1 MGIAPSVERFEAL
14 EGYATKTDEERL
26 EIIKNAGLEIT
37 KYDAT
42 ISKFLGLDNPV
53 FGAFI
58 RGIILDSKLKCE
70 GCNKNISKGKNKEDK
85 KECLI
90 YLANEES
97 RLIKE
102 RKEGEFIKPYES
114 MKDICFK
121 NNLIKEYN
129 REEELDKIYNEQIEL
144 VDNMVGGDKEIIEI
158 IKNNIMEEEGET
170 RYLIIECY
178 KNKYKLNKK
187 KEKIIDYSI
196 VWVIRDRHNDVRTEK
211 KFFAR
216 TEVRIEDIYKIIL
229 RSMILG
235 YILLGRN
242 TKILLGI
249 DKNIQTLIKNFKNE
263 RSTRRR
269 LDNEYYM
276 ELIFLEKKEKEKNL
290 IIDILSWSEGKN
302 IKEESEIIKKQITNM
317 KKIDRIEI
325 IFNDESFIVNE
336 YNLYWNYRL
345 IFGNYRGWQ
354 KKMTEVKWKNEILN
368 SKKIED
374 LFYYNFKNEFDWVT
388 SLKFISNRNKCSFWQ
403 TNVNDTKDRAYKIK
417 NLIKELPTYE
427 VLKRRNVE
435 DIEEALCPRCNETNE
450 DWKHI
455 WICEK
460 NEKNLNVILEE
471 SVIKYR
477 TELEKSDKEK
487 FEFFM
492 EIEYNFLNIL
502 YENSSILHNQ
512 SRIWELLRGVFN
524 NKFYDL
530 GKKKFEKDIIIDF
543 WSFCYDQIRKEIW
556 IKRCDEVAKIET
568 NQGFK
573 KKDKRKRKERKNLE
587 IEERDRENKKLK
599 KIEKEIKNQ
608 EKIIENSIKL
618 ATSVLLKNNILDKK
632 SISDKWGSTMKKC

>member
-1 MGIAPSVERFEAL
+1 KEKISICNHEILDGNENHLIK
-14 EGYATKTDEERL
+14 GGNL
-26 EIIKNAGLEIT
+26 EIIKLLPEKDILQSAESRRNKNILFLEQIIDQDQKSLMKWKHICVAQGKNTKGPIPKWYKIIKEKVTMEGTYKLKNEYILENLRQKNIHLKLFDDNEKIT
-37 KYDAT
+37 KNYFVTWNDKEGNVIFGKDKKKST
-42 ISKFLGLDNPV
+42 SKKYKRIGYHYITEDIEDEENSP
-53 FGAFI
+53 
-58 RGIILDSKLKCE
+58 KLRKCE
-70 GCNKNISKGKNKEDK
+70 GCNKNISKGKNKEDR

-102 RKEGEFIKPYES
+102 RKEGEFK
-114 MKDICFK
+114 
-121 NNLIKEYN
+121 
-129 REEELDKIYNEQIEL
+129 
-144 VDNMVGGDKEIIEI
+144 
-158 IKNNIMEEEGET
+158 
-170 RYLIIECY
+170 
-178 KNKYKLNKK
+178 
-187 KEKIIDYSI
+187 
-196 VWVIRDRHNDVRTEK
+196 
-211 KFFAR
+211 
-216 TEVRIEDIYKIIL
+216 
-229 RSMILG
+229 
-235 YILLGRN
+235 
-242 TKILLGI
+242 
-249 DKNIQTLIKNFKNE
+249 
-263 RSTRRR
+263 
-269 LDNEYYM
+269 
-276 ELIFLEKKEKEKNL
+276 
-290 IIDILSWSEGKN
+290 
-302 IKEESEIIKKQITNM
+302 
-317 KKIDRIEI
+317 
-325 IFNDESFIVNE
+325 
-336 YNLYWNYRL
+336 
-345 IFGNYRGWQ
+345 GWQ
-354 KKMTEVKWKNEILN
+354 KKVTEVKWKNEILN

-608 EKIIENSIKL
+608 EKIVENSIKL
-618 ATSVLLKNNILDKK
+618 ATSDLLKNNILDKK
-632 SISDKWGSTMKKC
+632 SISDKWGSTVKIC